1 MQKNVCGFSFALKER
16 TARSDYINWY
26 VMFSSV
32 QYIYLANTSPLLL
45 NI

>member
-1 MQKNVCGFSFALKER
+1 VQKNVCAFSFVRNER
-16 TARSDYINWY
+16 TARSDYINWQ
-26 VMFSSV
+26 VIFSRV